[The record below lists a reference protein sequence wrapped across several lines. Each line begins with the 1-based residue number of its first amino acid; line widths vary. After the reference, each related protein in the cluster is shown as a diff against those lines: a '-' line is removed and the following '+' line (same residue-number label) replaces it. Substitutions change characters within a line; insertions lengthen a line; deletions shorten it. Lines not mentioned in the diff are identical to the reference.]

1 MVSFFSSFKYS
12 RLVSVSY
19 GCNFKV
25 CHPDVC
31 VTNEREESVV
41 NQHNIFLNKLCWLT
55 TLFLPLISYKC
66 IFSEVPFEMPFT
78 VTLYTHEKYLSII
91 FLQATCVRCVVVC
104 HHFIQGKKKILVTTA
119 RNVTDTE

>member
-1 MVSFFSSFKYS
+1 MREPCINKIKVFPSLMVSFFSSFKYS

-41 NQHNIFLNKLCWLT
+41 NQHNIFLNKLC
-55 TLFLPLISYKC
+55 
-66 IFSEVPFEMPFT
+66 
-78 VTLYTHEKYLSII
+78 
-91 FLQATCVRCVVVC
+91 
-104 HHFIQGKKKILVTTA
+104 
-119 RNVTDTE
+119 